1 MTAFDSDVFTL
12 ITQGHEPYR
21 VRLSQIAVGEQAIPL
36 VVLEESIRG
45 RLNSIRKA
53 ETAKQQQK
61 IVSAYDR
68 FFEVIADSHRY
79 RVLPYTIAAHALFT
93 AWRTAKIRIG
103 TQDLR
108 IAAICVV
115 HGAKL
120 ITRNRRDY
128 ELVPGLPLEIWT

>member
-1 MTAFDSDVFTL
+1 MTAFDSDVYTL
-12 ITQGHEPYR
+12 LVQGHEPYR
-21 VRLSQIAVGEQAIPL
+21 VRLNLIPTAEQAIPL
-36 VVLEESIRG
+36 VVLEESFRG

-53 ETAKQQQK
+53 ETAKQQHN

-68 FFEVIADSHRY
+68 LFEAIADAHRY
-79 RVLPYTIAAHALFT
+79 RVLPYTTGAHAFVT
-93 AWRTAKIRIG
+93 AWRAAKVRIG

-128 ELVPGLPLEIWT
+128 ELVPGLSLEIWT

>member
-12 ITQGHEPYR
+12 ITQGHESYR

-128 ELVPGLPLEIWT
+128 ELVPGLSLEIWT

>member
-128 ELVPGLPLEIWT
+128 ELVPGLSLEIWT